1 MSYIAGIVLFNPEID
16 RLVDNI
22 EAIYKQVDKLLL
34 VDNDSKNIEDVE
46 KLAANYANC
55 ILIKNKE
62 NMGIAYALNQILGYA
77 YENKYDWFLTLDQ
90 DSVCAENLIQ
100 VYEKYIEIPDIA
112 TITSCVIDRNF
123 VTEDDFLEDEDYR
136 FVTYC
141 ITSGAL
147 MNTEIC
153 WKCGGWDEKLFIDNV
168 DGDICIKFKRKGY
181 KVLSIHYNGILH
193 EVGHGR
199 NVRFLWKKD
208 IIYNHPANRQYYM
221 ARNQIYVA
229 RKYPTEFNMCSQLK
243 KEIKKMWLVILF
255 EENKIE
261 KCRAR
266 IRGVRDG
273 FKMEI

>member
-193 EVGHGR
+193 EVGHVR

-243 KEIKKMWLVILF
+243 KEIRKMLLVILF

-273 FKMEI
+273 FKMGI

>member
-1 MSYIAGIVLFNPEID
+1 M
-16 RLVDNI
+16 
-22 EAIYKQVDKLLL
+22 
-34 VDNDSKNIEDVE
+34 
-46 KLAANYANC
+46 
-55 ILIKNKE
+55 
-62 NMGIAYALNQILGYA
+62 
-77 YENKYDWFLTLDQ
+77 
-90 DSVCAENLIQ
+90 
-100 VYEKYIEIPDIA
+100 YEKYIEIPDIA

-243 KEIKKMWLVILF
+243 KEIRKMLLVILF

-273 FKMEI
+273 FKMGI

>member
-243 KEIKKMWLVILF
+243 KEIRKMLLVILF

-266 IRGVRDG
+266 IRGD
-273 FKMEI
+273 KL